1 MKETQYLFVI
11 VSTASSRACRVMSV
25 RVVLIDELS
34 QIKKVDIYYL
44 SGGIQTRSMKEVLIA
59 GYLGSEGS

>member
-1 MKETQYLFVI
+1 
-11 VSTASSRACRVMSV
+11 MSV

-44 SGGIQTRSMKEVLIA
+44 FGGIQTRSMKEVLIA

>member
-1 MKETQYLFVI
+1 
-11 VSTASSRACRVMSV
+11 MSV

-44 SGGIQTRSMKEVLIA
+44 SGGRLLPALPRDSASYYLRRSTEQDTRGRSA
-59 GYLGSEGS
+59 D